1 MVFAKGVQA
10 DLCWLSDLQGL
21 AVLLL
26 LVVGGGG
33 GGGGGGESFIGLRRV
48 EGEETR
54 AWVLWTRD

>member
-33 GGGGGGESFIGLRRV
+33 GGGGVESFIGLRRG
-48 EGEETR
+48 EGDETR

>member
-33 GGGGGGESFIGLRRV
+33 GGGVESFIGLRRV

>member
-33 GGGGGGESFIGLRRV
+33 GVESFIGLRRV

>member
-33 GGGGGGESFIGLRRV
+33 GVESFIGLRRV
-48 EGEETR
+48 EGPETR

>member
-33 GGGGGGESFIGLRRV
+33 GGESLIGLRRV
-48 EGEETR
+48 EGEGTR